1 MIDLSQLDVSSPASY
16 VVAFVIP
23 ALDAIIPVLPSE
35 SAVVALGVATA
46 RHADPRV
53 VVLVLLAALG
63 AFAGDNLAYLLGRR
77 LGPRS
82 ERRLFAGAQG
92 QRRREWAERTLE
104 RYGAGLIIVCRF
116 IPGGRTAVTVTCGL
130 IGFRR
135 RTFIWATACAAVIWA
150 SYAFLIGR
158 LGGRI
163 FADRPLVGL
172 LLALGLAV
180 VIGAVIEAVR
190 RLRPWRLIAGGGRR
204 RPGAHPPAAEA
215 GPGTGDDR
223 ACQPGDRACQPGD
236 RACQPGDRACQPGDR
251 ACQPGDRAC

>member
-1 MIDLSQLDVSSPASY
+1 M
-16 VVAFVIP
+16 P

-63 AFAGDNLAYLLGRR
+63 AFAGDNLGYLLGRR
-77 LGPRS
+77 LGPRLD
-82 ERRLFAGAQG
+82 RRLFGGAKG
-92 QRRREWAERTLE
+92 RRRREWAEQTLQ

-116 IPGGRTAVTVTCGL
+116 IPGGRTAVTVTCGV

-135 RTFIWATACAAVIWA
+135 RTFVWATACAAVIWA

-163 FADRPLVGL
+163 FEDRPLIGL
-172 LLALGLAV
+172 LLALGLALL
-180 VIGAVIEAVR
+180 ISALIEVAR
-190 RLRPWRLIAGGGRR
+190 RLRPWRLITGGRR
-204 RPGAHPPAAEA
+204 RGTPPPAADA
-215 GPGTGDDR
+215 GRGTGGGH
-223 ACQPGDRACQPGD
+223 AS
-236 RACQPGDRACQPGDR
+236 
-251 ACQPGDRAC
+251 